1 LILLPGGSEQ
11 VKYFLNH
18 YGASGKNI
26 LMIGAGTVEAAKIV
40 LRSLE
45 ANIEIIVEDHESLM
59 VARLA
64 SEKMPAISSKLM
76 DFEHTD
82 FKNNQFDAVYAQ
94 ASVSDVRR
102 NKIIKEIKRILKPD
116 GIICIGEVVNLTKQ
130 PPPFVLD
137 IWNHSDLNPLFIDEV
152 SAYYEQRNFEI
163 FWEKDLSHTLKD
175 FYSDSAKLLNEN
187 LDKLDTGEKSYNK
200 RILNKISHESNAYL
214 NLGGSLHIGFKLIM
228 ARKNEY

>member
-1 LILLPGGSEQ
+1 
-11 VKYFLNH
+11 
-18 YGASGKNI
+18 
-26 LMIGAGTVEAAKIV
+26 
-40 LRSLE
+40 
-45 ANIEIIVEDHESLM
+45 
-59 VARLA
+59 
-64 SEKMPAISSKLM
+64 M